1 MDENTRKA
9 IHNLSEEIERF
20 GSVLIE
26 RFGSVLS
33 EALIEAVNALRDAFP
48 EFKDGCENIVAG
60 LAGFVDKAMK
70 AIRNRERERRK
81 WRKAPNAPIFQLL
94 LDKRKR
100 VHRCRNNC

>member
-9 IHNLSEEIERF
+9 IHNLAEE
-20 GSVLIE
+20 IE

-33 EALIEAVNALRDAFP
+33 EALIEAVNTLCDSFP
-48 EFKDGCENIVAG
+48 ELKDGYENIVDG
-60 LAGFVDKAMK
+60 LADFVDKARK

-81 WRKAPNAPIFQLL
+81 WRNAPNVPIFQLL

>member
-9 IHNLSEEIERF
+9 IHNLSEE
-20 GSVLIE
+20 IE

-60 LAGFVDKAMK
+60 LAGFDDKAMK